1 MDGKY
6 IILAEPSIA
15 TLMLNINAVAHTHVV
30 YGGLQF
36 LKNEFV
42 QIMVKKDDDVDEQTA
57 ELVWAYFKDSKVMI
71 KLPNED
77 TAENLMR
84 GAEESVVEALEAAL

>member
-6 IILAEPSIA
+6 TILAEPDISV
-15 TLMLNINAVAHTHVV
+15 LMRQINDAAHTHVV

-36 LKNEFV
+36 LNNQFV